1 MDERCAL
8 CGNRTAQM
16 DLDVVAFEGLEVKAC
31 PYCRKQLEQT
41 LKNPAQNSDW
51 LQSILQVDTKGVRS
65 DEVTAALTRICY
77 QNDIPRPQTEPAAP
91 VIPAPAPVVAVP
103 PVPAANTVPAA
114 QSEAEKT
121 TALEA
126 RVTALEQKLHKMQR
140 RMLLSKILGT
150 VIPLLVVCILAII
163 LVRSEYFQNI
173 LDYYDQLGE
182 LANRM

>member
-16 DLDVVAFEGLEVKAC
+16 DLESVSFEGLEAKAC

-51 LQSILQVDTKGVRS
+51 LQSILQVDTKGVRT

-77 QNDIPRPQTEPAAP
+77 QNDIPRPQTDPAAP
-91 VIPAPAPVVAVP
+91 MV
-103 PVPAANTVPAA
+103 PVPAVNTVPTA
-114 QSEAEKT
+114 QSGAEKT
-121 TALEA
+121 AAWDA
-126 RVTALEQKLHKMQR
+126 RGTALEQKLHKMQR
-140 RMLLSKILGT
+140 RILLSKILGT
-150 VIPLLVVCILAII
+150 VIPILVVCILAII

>member
-16 DLDVVAFEGLEVKAC
+16 DLESVSFEGLEAKAC

-51 LQSILQVDTKGVRS
+51 LQSILQVDTKGVRT

-77 QNDIPRPQTEPAAP
+77 QNDIPRPQTD
-91 VIPAPAPVVAVP
+91 P
-103 PVPAANTVPAA
+103 PVPAVNKVPTA

-121 TALEA
+121 AALEA

-140 RMLLSKILGT
+140 RILLSKILGT
-150 VIPLLVVCILAII
+150 VIPILVVCILAII

>member
-16 DLDVVAFEGLEVKAC
+16 DLESVSFEGLEAKAC

-51 LQSILQVDTKGVRS
+51 LQSILQVDTKGVRT

-77 QNDIPRPQTEPAAP
+77 QNDIPRPQTDPDAP
-91 VIPAPAPVVAVP
+91 MV
-103 PVPAANTVPAA
+103 PVPAVNKVPTA
-114 QSEAEKT
+114 QSESEKT
-121 TALEA
+121 AALEA

-140 RMLLSKILGT
+140 RILLSKILGT
-150 VIPLLVVCILAII
+150 VIPILVVCILAII